1 MNHLHDMDESDVA
14 ALTEAKAILEHPGI
28 AAKITHALGT
38 PIERGLKQ
46 LPVAW
51 SNRIGDITHRS
62 LLKAANA
69 AIFTLG
75 DTPKVPSSNWLHK
88 AAVITSGG
96 VGGFFGLPGL
106 ALELPVSTTI
116 ILRSICDIARSES
129 ENLQNPATKLACLEV
144 FALGGRSSHDDA
156 AESGYFAVRLALARS
171 VTSSFNYIAERGM
184 IDEAA
189 PALLRL
195 IAHLANRFGIQVTEK
210 VAAQA
215 IPLIGAAGGALINLI
230 FIDHFQ
236 AMARGHFIVR
246 RLERK
251 YGRNLVENVYRN
263 LRTG

>member
-1 MNHLHDMDESDVA
+1 MIMDKPDIA
-14 ALTEAKAILEHPGI
+14 ALTAAKALLEHPGI

-38 PIERGLKQ
+38 PIEKGLEH

-51 SNRIGDITHRS
+51 GNRIGDITRSS

-75 DTPKVPSSNWLHK
+75 NTPKTPSSNWLHK
-88 AAVITSGG
+88 AALITTGG
-96 VGGFFGLPGL
+96 AGGFFGLPGL

-129 ENLQNPATKLACLEV
+129 ENLHDPATKFACLEV
-144 FALGGRSSHDDA
+144 FALGGRSTQDDA

-171 VTSSFNYIAERGM
+171 VSSSFNYIAERGI

-195 IAHLANRFGIQVTEK
+195 IAHIANRFGIQVTEK

-246 RLERK
+246 RLEKK
-251 YGRNLVENVYRN
+251 YGSELVEAIYHN
-263 LRTG
+263 LKVG

>member
-1 MNHLHDMDESDVA
+1 MIMDKPDID
-14 ALTEAKAILEHPGI
+14 ALTDAKALLEHPGI

-38 PIERGLKQ
+38 PIERGLEQ

-51 SNRIGDITHRS
+51 SNRISDITRSS

-75 DTPKVPSSNWLHK
+75 DTPKGRSSNWLHK
-88 AAVITSGG
+88 AAVFTSGG
-96 VGGFFGLPGL
+96 AGGFFGLPGL

-129 ENLQNPATKLACLEV
+129 EDLQDSATKLACLEV
-144 FALGGRSSHDDA
+144 FALGGRSSQDDA

-171 VTSSFNYIAERGM
+171 VTHSFNYIAEKGL

-195 IAHLANRFGIQVTEK
+195 IAHIANRFGIQVSEK

-236 AMARGHFIVR
+236 AMAKGHFIVR

-251 YGRNLVENVYRN
+251 YGRELVENVYSH
-263 LRTG
+263 LRTV

>member
-1 MNHLHDMDESDVA
+1 MDTSDIA
-14 ALTEAKAILEHPGI
+14 ALTDAKGLLEHPGI

-38 PIERGLKQ
+38 PFERGLEQ

-51 SNRIGDITHRS
+51 SNRIGEITKRS
-62 LLKAANA
+62 LLKVANA
-69 AIFTLG
+69 AIFTLK
-75 DTPKVPSSNWLHK
+75 DTPEAPSSNWLHK

-96 VGGFFGLPGL
+96 AGGFFGLPGL

-129 ENLQNPATKLACLEV
+129 ENLHDAATKLACLEV
-144 FALGGRSSHDDA
+144 FALGGRSAEDDA

-171 VTSSFNYIAERGM
+171 VTHSFNTIAERGL

-195 IAHLANRFGIQVTEK
+195 IAHIANRFGIQVTEK
-210 VAAQA
+210 MAAQA

-251 YGRNLVENVYRN
+251 YGREVVENVYRN
-263 LRTG
+263 LKTG

>member
-1 MNHLHDMDESDVA
+1 MIMDKSDIV
-14 ALTEAKAILEHPGI
+14 ALTDAKALLEHPGI

-38 PIERGLKQ
+38 PIERGLEH

-51 SNRIGDITHRS
+51 SNRIGDITRSS

-88 AAVITSGG
+88 AALITTGG
-96 VGGFFGLPGL
+96 MGGFFGLPGL

-129 ENLQNPATKLACLEV
+129 ENLHDSATKLACLEV
-144 FALGGRSSHDDA
+144 FALGGRSTQDDA

-171 VTSSFNYIAERGM
+171 VTRSFNYLAERGM

-195 IAHLANRFGIQVTEK
+195 IAPIAKRFGIQVTEK

-251 YGRNLVENVYRN
+251 YGADLVESIYHN
-263 LRTG
+263 LKTG